1 MALSEDLISS
11 FVKVTKD
18 DTETKKESTVL
29 GTVVKQG
36 NKEYVKLDGSEL
48 LTPVN
53 STTVV
58 QNGDRVSVLIKDHS
72 ATITG
77 NISSPAAR
85 GEDLDK
91 VEEELEQ
98 TGSKITEFEI
108 VIADKVSVKEFDAVK
123 GRVDNLTSDNVT
135 IKEQLTANKA
145 EIDSLTADN
154 VVIKE
159 QLTAQDADIE
169 NLKTTKLDA
178 EIADIKYAT
187 IESLEATDIKVNN
200 LEGNYAEFKEVTT
213 DKFAA
218 NEASIKKLETEKLSS
233 TEADLKYAN
242 IDFGNIGE
250 AAIKKLFTDSG
261 IIKDLIVSEGHITG
275 ELVGVTIKG
284 DLIEGGTVKADKLVV
299 KGSDGLYYKL
309 NMTGEKVEALQTDEN
324 SLSGSVITAKSI
336 TATKISVDDLVAFDA
351 TIGGFNI
358 TTDSIYSGVK
368 DSIDNTTNGLYL
380 GKDGQISIGD
390 GNNFIKYFKD
400 INGNYKLAISAKSI
414 VMGGSTTDLETAL
427 SETIKSS
434 KEEFYQSDS
443 PTSLVGGSW
452 SSAQPTW
459 TEGKYIWRRNVVTYA
474 DESIEYSPSENG
486 VCITGNTGTD
496 GEDSIL
502 LQILS
507 SNGSIFKNSTLSTT
521 LTVTIMVGGVSIC
534 SSREMYEKFGQNAKI
549 LWEQKRFGEESFTKL
564 DPADSRLSDNGFILT
579 LSTTDVY
586 TQTTFNCLLD
596 Y

>member
-11 FVKVTKD
+11 FVKITKD
-18 DTETKKESTVL
+18 DTETKTESTVL

-36 NKEYVKLDGSEL
+36 GKEYVKLDGSEL
-48 LTPVN
+48 LTPVS

-77 NISSPAAR
+77 NISSPSAR
-85 GEDLDK
+85 GEDLDRVEAK
-91 VEEELEQ
+91 VDQ
-98 TGSKITEFEI
+98 TGNKITEFEI
-108 VIADKVSVKEFDAVK
+108 IIADKVSVKEFDAVK

-135 IKEQLTANKA
+135 IKEKLTANEA
-145 EIDSLTADN
+145 EIRSLTADN
-154 VVIKE
+154 ATIKG
-159 QLTAQDADIE
+159 QLTAQDASIE
-169 NLKTTKLDA
+169 NLKATKLDT
-178 EIADIKYAT
+178 EIADITYAT
-187 IESLEATDIKVNN
+187 IKELEATDIKVNN
-200 LEGNYAEFKEVTT
+200 LEGNYGEFKQLAT

-309 NMTGEKVEALQTDEN
+309 NMTAEKVEALQTDEN
-324 SLSGSVITAKSI
+324 SLSGSIITAKSI

-358 TTDSIYSGVK
+358 TADSIYSGVK
-368 DSIDNTTNGLYL
+368 NSIDNTTNGLYL
-380 GKDGQISIGD
+380 GKDGQIAIGD
-390 GNNFIKYFKD
+390 GNNYIKYFKD

-414 VMGGSTTDLETAL
+414 TMGGSGTDLETAL

-443 PTSLVGGSW
+443 PTSTVGGSW

-459 TEGKYIWRRNVVTYA
+459 TEGKYIWRRNVVTYS

-579 LSTTDVY
+579 LSTNDVY

>member
-98 TGSKITEFEI
+98 TGNKITEFEI

-169 NLKTTKLDA
+169 NLKATKLDT

-200 LEGNYAEFKEVTT
+200 LEGNYAEFKEIAT

-242 IDFGNIGE
+242 IDFANIGE

-299 KGSDGLYYKL
+299 KGEDGLYYKL

-368 DSIDNTTNGLYL
+368 DSINNTTNGLYL
-380 GKDGQISIGD
+380 GKDGQIAIGD

-414 VMGGSTTDLETAL
+414 VMGGSSTDLETAL

-579 LSTTDVY
+579 LSTNDVY

>member
-380 GKDGQISIGD
+380 GKDGQIAIGD

-534 SSREMYEKFGQNAKI
+534 SSREMHEKFGQNAKI

-579 LSTTDVY
+579 LSTNDVY

>member
-85 GEDLDK
+85 GEDLEK

-98 TGSKITEFEI
+98 TGNKITEFEI

-159 QLTAQDADIE
+159 QLTAQDAKIE
-169 NLKTTKLDA
+169 NLETTKLDT

-200 LEGNYAEFKEVTT
+200 LEGNYAEFKELTT

-309 NMTGEKVEALQTDEN
+309 NMTAEKVEALQTDEN
-324 SLSGSVITAKSI
+324 SLSGSIITAKSI

-358 TTDSIYSGVK
+358 TADSIYSGVK
-368 DSIDNTTNGLYL
+368 NSIDNTTNGLYL
-380 GKDGQISIGD
+380 GKDGQIAIGD
-390 GNNFIKYFKD
+390 GNNYIKYFKD

-414 VMGGSTTDLETAL
+414 TMGGSGTDLETAL

-443 PTSLVGGSW
+443 PTSTVGGSW

-486 VCITGNTGTD
+486 VCITGNTGSD
-496 GEDSIL
+496 GDDSIL

-549 LWEQKRFGEESFTKL
+549 VWEQKRFGEETFTKL
-564 DPADSRLSDNGFILT
+564 DPTDNRLSDNGFILT
-579 LSTTDVY
+579 LSTNDVY

>member
-11 FVKVTKD
+11 FVKITKD
-18 DTETKKESTVL
+18 DTETKTESTVL

-36 NKEYVKLDGSEL
+36 GKEYVKLDGSEL
-48 LTPVN
+48 LTPVS

-77 NISSPAAR
+77 NISSPSAR
-85 GEDLDK
+85 GEDLDRVEAK
-91 VEEELEQ
+91 VDQ
-98 TGSKITEFEI
+98 TGNKITEFEI
-108 VIADKVSVKEFDAVK
+108 IIADKVSVKEFDAVK

-135 IKEQLTANKA
+135 IKEKLTANEA
-145 EIDSLTADN
+145 EIRSLTADN
-154 VVIKE
+154 ATIKG
-159 QLTAQDADIE
+159 QLTAQDASIE
-169 NLKTTKLDA
+169 NLKATKLDA
-178 EIADIKYAT
+178 EIADITYAT
-187 IESLEATDIKVNN
+187 IKELEATDIKVNN
-200 LEGNYAEFKEVTT
+200 LEGNYGEFKQLAT

-309 NMTGEKVEALQTDEN
+309 NMTAEKVEALQTDEN
-324 SLSGSVITAKSI
+324 SLSGSIITAKSI

-358 TTDSIYSGVK
+358 TADSIYSGVK
-368 DSIDNTTNGLYL
+368 NSIDNTTNGLYL
-380 GKDGQISIGD
+380 GKDGQIAIGD
-390 GNNFIKYFKD
+390 GNNYIKYFKD

-414 VMGGSTTDLETAL
+414 TMGGSGKDLETAL

-443 PTSLVGGSW
+443 PTSTVGGSW

-486 VCITGNTGTD
+486 VCITGNTGSD
-496 GEDSIL
+496 GDDSIL

-549 LWEQKRFGEESFTKL
+549 IWEQKRFGEETFTKL
-564 DPADSRLSDNGFILT
+564 DPTDNRLSDNGFILT
-579 LSTTDVY
+579 LSTNDVY

>member
-380 GKDGQISIGD
+380 GKDGQIAIGD

-414 VMGGSTTDLETAL
+414 VMGGSGTDLETAL

-443 PTSLVGGSW
+443 PTSPIGGSW

-534 SSREMYEKFGQNAKI
+534 SSREMHEKFGQNAKI
-549 LWEQKRFGEESFTKL
+549 LWEQKRFGEGSFTKL

-579 LSTTDVY
+579 LSTNDVY